1 VIRVV
6 TIASLLTLLSLV
18 LYLPSARPASAFI
31 ATVRSEHASLSEC
44 WGRQHA
50 FGMLER
56 MLQWQP
62 ETLPSPPLVPVAQ
75 PAGSGNGNVNKE
87 VAAVGTRLLNN
98 EYFRSLNALYVL
110 STYRMAVILGL
121 LPGLLPLM
129 FGALVDGF
137 VGRTVK
143 GKVFAGH
150 SPEAFSACA
159 CGVIFAACLLVLVS
173 TVPVKL
179 PPFLLPL
186 LLVVIAGFANVGIA
200 NYRKRVD
207 T

>member
-18 LYLPSARPASAFI
+18 LYLPVARPASAFI
-31 ATVRSEHASLSEC
+31 AIVRSEHATLSEC

-50 FGMLER
+50 LEMLER

-62 ETLPSPPLVPVAQ
+62 ETLPSPPLAPVAQ
-75 PAGSGNGNVNKE
+75 TAATGNGNVNKE

-98 EYFRSLNALYVL
+98 EYFRSLNALFVL
-110 STYRMAVILGL
+110 STYRMAVVSGL
-121 LPGLLPLM
+121 LPGILPFM

-137 VGRTVK
+137 VRRTVK

-159 CGVIFAACLLVLVS
+159 CGVIVAACLLVLVS
-173 TVPVKL
+173 TVPMQL
-179 PPFLLPL
+179 PPILLPFM
-186 LLVVIAGFANVGIA
+186 LVAIACFANVGIA

>member
-1 VIRVV
+1 MIRVV
-6 TIASLLTLLSLV
+6 AIASLLTLLALV
-18 LYLPSARPASAFI
+18 LYLPSARPASVFI
-31 ATVRSEHASLSEC
+31 ATVRSEHASLSDY

-50 FGMLER
+50 LDMLER

-62 ETLPSPPLVPVAQ
+62 ETLPSPPLVPVSQ
-75 PAGSGNGNVNKE
+75 PATTANSNVNKE
-87 VAAVGTRLLNN
+87 VAAVGSRLLNN

-110 STYRMAVILGL
+110 SAYRMAVVLGL
-121 LPGLLPLM
+121 LPGILPLM

-137 VGRTVK
+137 VRRTVK
-143 GKVFAGH
+143 AKVFAGH
-150 SPEAFSACA
+150 SPETFSACA
-159 CGVIFAACLLVLVS
+159 CGMIIAACLLVLVS

-186 LLVVIAGFANVGIA
+186 LLVAIAGFANFGIA

>member
-1 VIRVV
+1 MIRAVA
-6 TIASLLTLLSLV
+6 IASLLTLLALV

-31 ATVRSEHASLSEC
+31 ATVRSEHASLSEH

-50 FGMLER
+50 LGMLER
-56 MLQWQP
+56 MLEWQP
-62 ETLPSPPLVPVAQ
+62 ETLPSPPLVPVTQIAA
-75 PAGSGNGNVNKE
+75 PGNGSVNKE
-87 VAAVGTRLLNN
+87 VAAVGSRLLNN
-98 EYFRSLNALYVL
+98 EYFRSLNGLFVL

-121 LPGLLPLM
+121 LPAILPLM
-129 FGALVDGF
+129 FGALVDGL
-137 VGRTVK
+137 VRRTVK

-150 SPEAFSACA
+150 SPEVFSACA
-159 CGVIFAACLLVLVS
+159 SGMIVVACLLVLVS

-186 LLVVIAGFANVGIA
+186 LLIALAVFANVGIA